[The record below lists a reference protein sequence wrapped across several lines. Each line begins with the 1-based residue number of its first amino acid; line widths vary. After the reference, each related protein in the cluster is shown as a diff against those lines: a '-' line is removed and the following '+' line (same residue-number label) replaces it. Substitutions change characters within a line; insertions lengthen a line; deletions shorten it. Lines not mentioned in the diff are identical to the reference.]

1 LNILVVEDQRRLA
14 DALIAILSD
23 SGYQVDAVYDGQSG
37 LDYALLGDYDVM
49 VLDVMLPN
57 INGYEVIQQ
66 LRRAKSQLP
75 VLMLTARDTLRDKVT
90 GLDSGADDYLTK
102 PFQAAELLA
111 RLRALTRRKG
121 EVQLETLGMG
131 NTTLDLQT
139 AELSSPSHS
148 VHLSSKEFEVCRML
162 MSDREQVFS
171 KQTLLSRIWGLESNA
186 DENSVEAYVSFL
198 RKKLSYIES
207 NITVVTLR
215 MLGYRME
222 VDVLQTGSQ
231 IDSEMDIS
239 KLGGRGI

>member
-1 LNILVVEDQRRLA
+1 
-14 DALIAILSD
+14 
-23 SGYQVDAVYDGQSG
+23 
-37 LDYALLGDYDVM
+37 
-49 VLDVMLPN
+49 
-57 INGYEVIQQ
+57 
-66 LRRAKSQLP
+66 
-75 VLMLTARDTLRDKVT
+75 
-90 GLDSGADDYLTK
+90 
-102 PFQAAELLA
+102 
-111 RLRALTRRKG
+111 
-121 EVQLETLGMG
+121 
-131 NTTLDLQT
+131 
-139 AELSSPSHS
+139 
-148 VHLSSKEFEVCRML
+148 ML

-207 NITVVTLR
+207 NITVVTMR